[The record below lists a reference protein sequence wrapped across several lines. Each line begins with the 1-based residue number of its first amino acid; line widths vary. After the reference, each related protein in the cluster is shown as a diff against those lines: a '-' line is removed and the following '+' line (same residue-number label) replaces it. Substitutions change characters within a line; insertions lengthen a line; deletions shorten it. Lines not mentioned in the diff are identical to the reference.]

1 MTATVLVTG
10 GAGYIGSVVADQLL
24 TRGHDVVVL
33 DDLSTGHREA
43 VPAGVTFVHA
53 GIGDRAAVTALFD
66 RRPVHAIVHLAA
78 FALVAE
84 SVANPDK
91 YRVNNVAN
99 ARVLLDAA
107 VAAGV
112 QRFVFSS
119 SCTVYGIPAA
129 VPIAEDAATA
139 PMSPYGET
147 KLEFERLLRDYAVR
161 HRLSSVSLRY
171 FNAAGA
177 TERRGEDH
185 DPESHLIPNVL
196 AVALGKRPAVDIFGT
211 DYPTPDGTAVR
222 DYIHVDDLADA
233 HVRAVDLTPDGAIA
247 LNPGRATRPRSW
259 RRHSERPPCSAG
271 ARGDRVWKRFSRAR
285 GGGTARTRAG
295 TGADSVEA
303 SVLLQ
308 VGRAVPTTPWELVLT
323 SSRETQFVLAVL
335 AVFSVV
341 SWYFIVLKWWQ
352 FRRMRQLGDRFL
364 AEVEKVPR
372 LEDAYHAAMRLP
384 PSPYNRLL
392 REGIHFFSELRPGS
406 LKPSAAAGAAAA
418 PQTALTTTQLEALR
432 MVLAK
437 EVAAER
443 DGAARFIP
451 WLATFGSVSPLLGLL
466 GTVLGVMDAFIG
478 IAIGGSG
485 NISAVAPGVAEAL
498 VTTVAGLAVAVPA
511 VIAYNIFVNRLG
523 LFAGELEGFAQEIIA
538 TLAREGRL

>member
-1 MTATVLVTG
+1 M
-10 GAGYIGSVVADQLL
+10 
-24 TRGHDVVVL
+24 
-33 DDLSTGHREA
+33 
-43 VPAGVTFVHA
+43 
-53 GIGDRAAVTALFD
+53 
-66 RRPVHAIVHLAA
+66 
-78 FALVAE
+78 
-84 SVANPDK
+84 
-91 YRVNNVAN
+91 
-99 ARVLLDAA
+99 
-107 VAAGV
+107 
-112 QRFVFSS
+112 
-119 SCTVYGIPAA
+119 
-129 VPIAEDAATA
+129 
-139 PMSPYGET
+139 
-147 KLEFERLLRDYAVR
+147 
-161 HRLSSVSLRY
+161 
-171 FNAAGA
+171 
-177 TERRGEDH
+177 
-185 DPESHLIPNVL
+185 
-196 AVALGKRPAVDIFGT
+196 
-211 DYPTPDGTAVR
+211 
-222 DYIHVDDLADA
+222 
-233 HVRAVDLTPDGAIA
+233 
-247 LNPGRATRPRSW
+247 
-259 RRHSERPPCSAG
+259 
-271 ARGDRVWKRFSRAR
+271 
-285 GGGTARTRAG
+285 
-295 TGADSVEA
+295 EA

-352 FRRMRQLGDRFL
+352 FRRMRELADRFT
-364 AEVEKVPR
+364 AEVEKAPR

-406 LKPSAAAGAAAA
+406 LKPSTAASA
-418 PQTALTTTQLEALR
+418 PAPHAALTTTQLEALR

-443 DGAARFIP
+443 DGAARFLP

-478 IAIGGSG
+478 IAVGGSG

>member
-1 MTATVLVTG
+1 M
-10 GAGYIGSVVADQLL
+10 
-24 TRGHDVVVL
+24 
-33 DDLSTGHREA
+33 
-43 VPAGVTFVHA
+43 
-53 GIGDRAAVTALFD
+53 
-66 RRPVHAIVHLAA
+66 
-78 FALVAE
+78 
-84 SVANPDK
+84 
-91 YRVNNVAN
+91 
-99 ARVLLDAA
+99 
-107 VAAGV
+107 
-112 QRFVFSS
+112 
-119 SCTVYGIPAA
+119 
-129 VPIAEDAATA
+129 
-139 PMSPYGET
+139 
-147 KLEFERLLRDYAVR
+147 
-161 HRLSSVSLRY
+161 
-171 FNAAGA
+171 
-177 TERRGEDH
+177 
-185 DPESHLIPNVL
+185 
-196 AVALGKRPAVDIFGT
+196 
-211 DYPTPDGTAVR
+211 
-222 DYIHVDDLADA
+222 
-233 HVRAVDLTPDGAIA
+233 
-247 LNPGRATRPRSW
+247 
-259 RRHSERPPCSAG
+259 
-271 ARGDRVWKRFSRAR
+271 
-285 GGGTARTRAG
+285 
-295 TGADSVEA
+295 
-303 SVLLQ
+303 LLQ

-323 SSRETQFVLAVL
+323 SSRETQFVLLVL

-364 AEVEKVPR
+364 MEVERAPR
-372 LEDAYHAAMRLP
+372 LEEAYHAAMRLP

-406 LKPSAAAGAAAA
+406 LKPAPAAGAASVPHA
-418 PQTALTTTQLEALR
+418 ALTTTQLEALR

-511 VIAYNIFVNRLG
+511 VIAYNIYVNRLG